1 MKGNILR
8 IKLENA
14 LKAKYPDY
22 LTLDEI
28 NEICADPVRKYKN
41 TNAERRFR
49 NDKKAQG
56 STIKAEKIWNDRH
69 TAIIGYK
76 WIPTD
81 RVEVPIIGT
90 IKDERVVFNKP
101 KQNTLLNIR
110 RMD

>member
-22 LTLDEI
+22 LT
-28 NEICADPVRKYKN
+28 VRKYKN